1 MSLGLAHGNVHA
13 DQTVGGPRANT
24 RRRRPAALHTNK
36 NMQEEVGTSCTPQ
49 RGCARRA
56 WPYLQ
61 PDSSAGCT
69 LEFPVS
75 GIHLRFVFLCAPS
88 SEAGINNMAC
98 EAHWKAP
105 ADQTVGGPGAR
116 KFKSP
121 GGGGSPP
128 STQNNTR
135 RKRPDRSAGCTSLP
149 AVITSDATG
158 RVPPSIHSRFVF
170 STISSGAGVNNMACG
185 AHWKAHADQTFG
197 GPGARKFKSPGG
209 GGPPPS
215 TQDNT
220 RRKRPGLLAHR
231 KGAALGERGPTY
243 NRIIALAVR
252 IC

>member
-128 STQNNTR
+128 STQNKDTHQESGSQR
-135 RKRPDRSAGCTSLP
+135 RLYFLARRHNL
-149 AVITSDATG
+149 G
-158 RVPPSIHSRFVF
+158 R
-170 STISSGAGVNNMACG
+170 
-185 AHWKAHADQTFG
+185 D
-197 GPGARKFKSPGG
+197 GARRSIYSFAIRIFC
-209 GGPPPS
+209 
-215 TQDNT
+215 DLE
-220 RRKRPGLLAHR
+220 R
-231 KGAALGERGPTY
+231 LGR
-243 NRIIALAVR
+243 
-252 IC
+252 